1 MSTVDGLVDIH
12 CHILPGID
20 DGARDLEASVAMAR
34 RYVAAGFAAVVAT
47 PHFIPGTAWAADRQ
61 RVVDLVAT
69 VQTRLDAEQ
78 IPLRVHPGMEIA
90 FHQRLADRLPTGEL
104 LPLGASDRY
113 LVEPD
118 FHGPQESLL
127 HVVRQLVEAGRRVIL
142 AHAERILAFQRNYDP
157 LLRLARQG
165 LEIQVNSGSL
175 LDHFDQRCRK
185 TALELL
191 ANGCV
196 HYLASDAHGARRR
209 TPPSP
214 EERQRLADLN
224 NPDTLTRL
232 WRTNPARLLDPSP
245 ESIHHPPVDN
255 GL

>member
-1 MSTVDGLVDIH
+1 MTPDGLVDIH

-20 DGARDLEASVAMAR
+20 DGARDLDESAAMAR
-34 RYVAAGFAAVVAT
+34 LYVAAGFAAVVAT
-47 PHFIPGTAWAADRQ
+47 PHFIPGTAWSADSRIIAAR
-61 RVVDLVAT
+61 LAA
-69 VQTRLDAEQ
+69 VQARLDAEG
-78 IPLRVHPGMEIA
+78 IPLRVYAGMEIA
-90 FHQRLADRLPTGEL
+90 FHKRLADRLQAGSV
-104 LPLGASDRY
+104 LPLGLSAHF
-113 LVEPD
+113 LIEPD
-118 FHGPQESLL
+118 FHGSQEDLLHAVRSLL
-127 HVVRQLVEAGRRVIL
+127 DQGHRVII
-142 AHAERILAFQRNYDP
+142 AHVERITAFQRNYDP

-196 HYLASDAHGARRR
+196 HSLASDAPGARRR

-214 EERQRLADLN
+214 EERQRLADLI
-224 NPDTLTRL
+224 NPETLVRL

>member
-1 MSTVDGLVDIH
+1 MAG
-12 CHILPGID
+12 
-20 DGARDLEASVAMAR
+20 SV
-34 RYVAAGFAAVVAT
+34 
-47 PHFIPGTAWAADRQ
+47 
-61 RVVDLVAT
+61 
-69 VQTRLDAEQ
+69 
-78 IPLRVHPGMEIA
+78 
-90 FHQRLADRLPTGEL
+90 
-104 LPLGASDRY
+104 LPLGLSAHF
-113 LVEPD
+113 LIEPD
-118 FHGPQESLL
+118 FHGSQEDLLHAVRSLL
-127 HVVRQLVEAGRRVIL
+127 DQGHRVII
-142 AHAERILAFQRNYDP
+142 AHVERITAFQRNYDP

-214 EERQRLADLN
+214 EERQRLADLI
-224 NPDTLTRL
+224 NPETLVRL

-245 ESIHHPPVDN
+245 ESIPHPPVDN

>member
-1 MSTVDGLVDIH
+1 MTPDGLVDIH

-20 DGARDLEASVAMAR
+20 DGARDLDESAAMAR
-34 RYVAAGFAAVVAT
+34 LYVAAGFAAVVAT
-47 PHFIPGTAWAADRQ
+47 PHFIPGTAWSADSRIIAARLAAGQ
-61 RVVDLVAT
+61 A
-69 VQTRLDAEQ
+69 RLDAEG
-78 IPLRVHPGMEIA
+78 IPLRVYAGMEIA
-90 FHQRLADRLPTGEL
+90 FHKRLADRLQAGSV
-104 LPLGASDRY
+104 LPLGLSAHF
-113 LVEPD
+113 LIEPT
-118 FHGPQESLL
+118 STARRKTCTRCAARSTRATAIIA
-127 HVVRQLVEAGRRVIL
+127 HV
-142 AHAERILAFQRNYDP
+142 ERITAFQRNYDP

-196 HYLASDAHGARRR
+196 HYLASDHGARRR

-214 EERQRLADLN
+214 EERQRLADLI
-224 NPDTLTRL
+224 NPETLVRL

>member
-61 RVVDLVAT
+61 RVADLVAT
-69 VQTRLDAEQ
+69 VQARLDAEQ

-157 LLRLARQG
+157 LLRLAAQG
-165 LEIQVNSGSL
+165 VEIQVNSGSL
-175 LDHFDQRCRK
+175 LDAFDHRCRK
-185 TALELL
+185 TAFELL
-191 ANGCV
+191 ANQCV
-196 HYLASDAHGARRR
+196 HYLASDAHSVRHRP
-209 TPPSP
+209 PPSP
-214 EERQRLADLN
+214 DERQQLLDLLGA
-224 NPDTLTRL
+224 DTLTRL

-245 ESIHHPPVDN
+245 RTDSPSAID
-255 GL
+255 